1 MRFRF
6 HSRQAHEDQLVPTLL
21 EFPPLLLRV
30 FALALGLVWGSFL
43 NVVIYR
49 VPRGESVVRPSSHCP
64 ACGKPIAPWNNLP
77 VLSWLVLRGRARCCG
92 ARIPVRYMLVEAAG
106 GLLALALV
114 EAVLLPMA
122 PETSL
127 AQGALVFFSSFAL
140 GMGLMAAAFID
151 LDHMYIPDSISIGA
165 ILLGIATFWLR
176 PPLSLTESLAASAAG
191 FLLVWLLFGVFYRWV
206 RGRTGMGLG
215 DAKLLAVAG
224 AWFGWKG
231 MLFALLAGAVQGT
244 IAAVLVLVVRGRIDE
259 PEAVQAEREALLA
272 EVAALQDDQE
282 RAEAEEELRKDP
294 LFESTGSGAAGARIA
309 FGPFLV
315 LGIIEYLLVGDTL
328 IHSYVTWL
336 GY

>member
-1 MRFRF
+1 
-6 HSRQAHEDQLVPTLL
+6 
-21 EFPPLLLRV
+21 
-30 FALALGLVWGSFL
+30 
-43 NVVIYR
+43 
-49 VPRGESVVRPSSHCP
+49 
-64 ACGKPIAPWNNLP
+64 
-77 VLSWLVLRGRARCCG
+77 
-92 ARIPVRYMLVEAAG
+92 MLVEAAG

-127 AQGALVFFSSFAL
+127 AHGAMVFFSSFAL
-140 GMGLMAAAFID
+140 GLGLMGAAFID
-151 LDHMYIPDSISIGA
+151 LDHMYIPDSISMGA
-165 ILLGIATFWLR
+165 IVLGIATFWLR
-176 PPLSLTESLAASAAG
+176 PPLTWTESLAASAAG
-191 FLLVWLLFGVFYRWV
+191 FLLVWLVFGVLYRLV

-231 MLFALLAGAVQGT
+231 MVFALLAGAVQGT
-244 IAAVLVLVVRGRIDE
+244 IAALVVLMVRGRIDE
-259 PEAVQAEREALLA
+259 PEAVRAEREALLA
-272 EVAALQDDQE
+272 EVAALEDERE
-282 RAEAEEELRKDP
+282 RAEAEAELLKDP
-294 LFESTGSGAAGARIA
+294 IFESVGSGPGGARIA